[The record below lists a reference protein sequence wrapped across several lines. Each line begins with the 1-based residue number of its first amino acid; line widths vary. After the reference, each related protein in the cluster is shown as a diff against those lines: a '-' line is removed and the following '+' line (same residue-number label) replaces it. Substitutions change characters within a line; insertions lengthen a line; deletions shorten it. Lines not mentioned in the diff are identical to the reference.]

1 MWRGLDMLRQ
11 KILIIDDER
20 PLCELL
26 LEALCMQGPYHVDHA
41 LNGKEGYEK
50 YKAILP
56 DLVVMDIHMPLMDGY
71 ESSRRIKAFDPHAKI
86 LVLTGNTTDVRAR
99 QAMEQGFALKLLQKP
114 FRLKELSRVIED
126 SLSST

>member
-1 MWRGLDMLRQ
+1 MLRQ

-41 LNGKEGYEK
+41 MNGQEGYEK
-50 YKAILP
+50 YKALLP
-56 DLVVMDIHMPLMDGY
+56 DLVVMDIHMPQMDGY

-86 LVLTGNTTDVRAR
+86 LVVTGNTTDVRAR
-99 QAMEQGFALKLLQKP
+99 QAMKEGIAMKLLQKP
-114 FRLKELSRVIED
+114 FRLKELSRLIEV
-126 SLSST
+126 SLAST

>member
-1 MWRGLDMLRQ
+1 MLRQ

-26 LEALCMQGPYHVDHA
+26 LEALCLQGPYHVDHA

-50 YKAILP
+50 YKAVLP

-71 ESSRRIKAFDPHAKI
+71 ESSRRIKAFDPRAKI

-99 QAMEQGFALKLLQKP
+99 QAMEEGIALKLLQKP

-126 SLSST
+126 SLASS

>member
-1 MWRGLDMLRQ
+1 MLRQ

-26 LEALCMQGPYHVDHA
+26 LEALCMHGPYHVDHA
-41 LNGKEGYEK
+41 RNGKEGYEK

-71 ESSRRIKAFDPHAKI
+71 ESSRRIKAFDPRAKI
-86 LVLTGNTTDVRAR
+86 LVLTGNATDVRAR
-99 QAMEQGFALKLLQKP
+99 QTMEEGIALKLLQKP
-114 FRLKELSRVIED
+114 LRLKELSRVIED
-126 SLSST
+126 SLAAT